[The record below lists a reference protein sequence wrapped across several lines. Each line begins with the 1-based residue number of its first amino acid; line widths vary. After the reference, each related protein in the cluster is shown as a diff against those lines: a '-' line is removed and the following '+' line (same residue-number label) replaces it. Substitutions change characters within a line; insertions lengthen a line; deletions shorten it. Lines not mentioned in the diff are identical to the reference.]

1 MRINVRKYLI
11 CLDDE
16 IADIQTDPGNL
27 ENISDM
33 VRPVGTCYETSDA
46 NFDPNEV
53 WAGTWTKVNYTYLES
68 IGSGSSSSTIGI
80 TNGSSKYISASVPS
94 GNTFLCWFNSGATD
108 TWCGKV
114 YTPYETT
121 QSSAGFWVGSYWP
134 NSGTNSFHGRFL
146 YYKKVTKSRW
156 QRTA

>member
-33 VRPVGTCYETSDA
+33 VRPVGSCYETSDT
-46 NFDPNEV
+46 NFDPNGV

-68 IGSGSSSSTIGI
+68 IGSGSTQAYIGLH
-80 TNGSSKYISASVPS
+80 NGAMTSISASVPS
-94 GNTFLCWFNSGATD
+94 GNTFLCWFNSGSTD
-108 TWCGKV
+108 YWSGKV
-114 YTPYETT
+114 YTPCEST
-121 QSSAGFWVGSYWP
+121 QSSAGFWNGSYGF
-134 NSGTNSFHGRFL
+134 SGQNQFHGRFL